1 MINVF
6 AIKKHPEKK
15 VDIKLSSEQKET
27 IRGYLPN
34 YVNEITEKS
43 KGRQY
48 ICPCC
53 GSGTGKNKTG
63 AFTLNPATDFTT
75 WTCFACGQKG
85 DIFELY
91 QKINHC
97 DFQTAIRELSDKY
110 ILNSSRTFER
120 IDIVKPQQ
128 QETITDYSSQFDE
141 WHKHLGECDYLT
153 NRGISLEVQN
163 KHNIG
168 YCQAWRH
175 SKTWNAPLTPRIII
189 PTSRF
194 SFLARDVRKDI
205 PEVQQD
211 YTKLKEG
218 KMHIFNL
225 DDLYK
230 DYCYIVEGEIDC
242 MSLETLGINAI
253 GLGSCNQV
261 NALLQ
266 LCKESKPTGI
276 LIFCLDNDDAGLK
289 ATQKK
294 AEFEKLGIVCAT
306 STILE
311 EHNFKDINDFLLA
324 DKQRLENAINT
335 EVENL
340 KQLENSQMPTV
351 EVKFFPWDFDG
362 RVNRFLH
369 IHGENIKYCSAF
381 ADGKS
386 SSGWLIWNGKRWV
399 IDRLNKIMLMVK
411 DTNNFMKLELENYKQ
426 SDEENGTTN
435 AKEFAKEKKNATSL
449 RGYTDVVKG
458 ASFEKIITTDE
469 LDAQDHVL
477 NTPDFSIN
485 LKTGVKSKPEKS
497 LMLTKSTT
505 VTPMSKDCPNFK
517 KFLNEIFNSDVDL
530 INYVQKMF
538 GYFLSGSI
546 REQKLF
552 IFWGNGNNGKSLLL
566 DIFREIMGD
575 YISNAQMETFQVSKR
590 NSSNASSDLA
600 RLSSARMVTVNET
613 NEGIRLN
620 EGLVKQLTGGDSIT
634 ARFLYATEFE
644 FVPKFKIVMVTNHK
658 PIIVGTDNGIWR
670 RIVIIPFSVI
680 IPDSDIDIDLKDKLM
695 LEADA
700 ILNWFIEGALKY
712 NFEGLHEPEILLRA
726 KKDYK
731 SEMDVVARFIEQ
743 SCVVGADK
751 RVKSTELYQAYK
763 QWATLNNEYCMSNTK
778 FGVEMSK
785 KFQKV
790 RTNSGW
796 YYIGL
801 DIS

>member
-1 MINVF
+1 MITVF
-6 AIKKHPEKK
+6 AIKKHPKN

-27 IRGYLPN
+27 IRGYLPT

-53 GSGTGKNKTG
+53 GSGTGKNKSG
-63 AFTLNPATDFTT
+63 AFTLNPATDFAT

-91 QKINHC
+91 QKINNC
-97 DFQTAIRELSDKY
+97 DFSTAIRELSDKY
-110 ILNSSRTFER
+110 ILNSSRTFEK
-120 IDIVKPQQ
+120 ISIVKPIQD
-128 QETITDYSSQFDE
+128 ETIIDYSSQFDE
-141 WHKHLGECDYLT
+141 WHNHLSECDYLT
-153 NRGISLEVQN
+153 KRGISLDVQN

-168 YCQAWRH
+168 FCQAWRH

-194 SFLARDVRKDI
+194 SYLARDVRKDI
-205 PEVQQD
+205 PEIQQD

-261 NALLQ
+261 NSLLQ
-266 LCKESKPTGI
+266 ICKETKPNGI
-276 LIFCLDNDDAGLK
+276 LIFCLDNDDAGRK

-294 AEFEKLGIVCAT
+294 ADFEKLGIVCAT
-306 STILE
+306 STLLE
-311 EHNFKDINDFLLA
+311 ENNFKDINDFLLA
-324 DKQRLENAINT
+324 DSQKLKSAIDKELET
-335 EVENL
+335 F
-340 KQLENSQMPTV
+340 KQLETSNVPTV
-351 EVKFFPWDFDG
+351 DIKFFPWDFDG
-362 RVNRFLH
+362 RVARFLH

-399 IDRLNKIMLMVK
+399 VDRLNKIMLMVK
-411 DTNNFMKLELENYKQ
+411 DTNDFMRLELENYKQ
-426 SDEENGTTN
+426 LDEQNGTSN

-458 ASFEKIITTDE
+458 ASFEKIIASNE
-469 LDAQDHVL
+469 LDAKDYIL

-485 LKTGVKSKPEKS
+485 LKTGVKSKPDKN
-497 LMLTKSTT
+497 LLLTKSTT
-505 VTPMSKDCPNFK
+505 VTPIAKDCPRFK
-517 KFLNEIFNSDVDL
+517 RFLNQILNNDIDL
-530 INYVQKMF
+530 INYIQKMF

-552 IFWGNGNNGKSLLL
+552 VFWGDGNNGKSLLL
-566 DIFREIMGD
+566 EIFRDIVGD
-575 YISNAQMETFQVSKR
+575 YISNAQMETFQATNKS
-590 NSSNASSDLA
+590 SSNASSDLA
-600 RLSSARMVTVNET
+600 RLSNARVVTVNET

-620 EGLVKQLTGGDSIT
+620 EGLVKQLTGGDPIT
-634 ARFLYATEFE
+634 ARFLFCPEFE

-658 PIIVGTDNGIWR
+658 PIITGTDNGIWR
-670 RIVIIPFSVI
+670 RIVLIPFSVT
-680 IPDSDIDIDLKDKLM
+680 IPEQDIDKDLKEKLL

-712 NFEGLHEPEILLRA
+712 NIEGLNEPEMLLKA
-726 KKDYK
+726 KNIYK
-731 SEMDVVARFIEQ
+731 NEMDVVARFIEQ
-743 SCVVGADK
+743 CCTICEGYRA
-751 RVKSTELYQAYK
+751 KSTEIYQKYK
-763 QWATLNNEYCMSNTK
+763 QWAALNNEYAMSNTK
-778 FGVEMSK
+778 FGTEMSK
-785 KFQKV
+785 KFKKV
-790 RTNSGW
+790 RNKDGW
-796 YYIGL
+796 YYVGL
-801 DIS
+801 NVD